1 MQILLSLINQNFT
14 DFISIQI
21 QKDFDNR
28 IALPISKHNR
38 IPQKIMFEIN
48 ETFYSCFD
56 VMI

>member
-1 MQILLSLINQNFT
+1 MDANPSISDKSEFYRLIQN
-14 DFISIQI
+14 
-21 QKDFDNR
+21 DFDNR

-48 ETFYSCFD
+48 KTFYSCFD